1 MTKPDSNK
9 LKTHELKS
17 DKTHSSIPAVG
28 LIPKPT
34 VLSGD
39 EELAITTL
47 QSSTRTDV
55 FTYNSPPHSATK
67 RKQSSESISH
77 KTQMRGAELNEDFL
91 SIVPERSTL
100 NDEVI

>member
-1 MTKPDSNK
+1 MTKPVSNK

-28 LIPKPT
+28 LVPKPT
-34 VLSGD
+34 MLSD
-39 EELAITTL
+39 EEQAITTL
-47 QSSTRTDV
+47 QSVTRSKV

-67 RKQSSESISH
+67 RKSSESISH
-77 KTQMRGAELNEDFL
+77 KTQTRGAELNEDFL

>member
-9 LKTHELKS
+9 LKSHELKS
-17 DKTHSSIPAVG
+17 DETHSSIPAVG
-28 LIPKPT
+28 LVPKPT

-47 QSSTRTDV
+47 QSATTSGV

-77 KTQMRGAELNEDFL
+77 KIQTRGAKLNEDFL
-91 SIVPERSTL
+91 SIVPENSTL